1 MDPVRL
7 AGRMGRRRRSP
18 AAAVPY
24 GDRPPQVAG
33 HDVAGP
39 VGFGANGAV
48 WAARDQ
54 AGRDVVV
61 SVLAL
66 PAGEAGA
73 AQLRRLAA
81 LRHGTHPHLA
91 RIRQVLPLDFDRC
104 AVVSDRV
111 RGPTLAT
118 VVAARG
124 GLEPAELAAL
134 LSGVGS
140 ALGHLHE
147 RGVVHGDV
155 SPANVVVTDEGVPVL
170 VDLAGQTA
178 GELGTPGFVPPERRR
193 GSAAGAPGDVW
204 ALARLVE
211 WAAGGRPEPRLR
223 ALLAPGRD
231 TDPAHRPAARDL
243 ASRAPGIAPAAPIT
257 VPPPPVLAQARMR
270 DDDVALTRRRAST
283 RRALRAAAGKR
294 EKAPSVAAGR
304 RGDGPPVGAC
314 RRGEVPATAA
324 GRGQAPPGAAAR
336 RGDGPSATAGRRG
349 KGPAT
354 AGRRGSGPG
363 TAARHVRRHHVPTPW
378 LGAAVSLGAA
388 AALAG
393 AVLWVVPEDGAA
405 THHQG
410 PRPAEH
416 ADALTRLL
424 DRRDQALVTGD
435 ADALGATTV
444 PGGPASREDAALL
457 ELLGS
462 SGTVLEGLNTRVVGL
477 VDVTPAAE
485 GVVVDAVLV
494 QDAHRRSVGGTEVTV
509 PAQDPRCTRFV
520 LVPAPEE
527 HTPRILR
534 WEQCP

>member
-294 EKAPSVAAGR
+294 EKAPSVAAAR

-314 RRGEVPATAA
+314 RRGEV
-324 GRGQAPPGAAAR
+324 
-336 RGDGPSATAGRRG
+336 
-349 KGPAT
+349 PAT